1 MSVVRLAEPI
11 SQPLESI
18 GHMRTGAG
26 VNSSIVIICNHS
38 RYAHVQGVPSSG
50 VIFIEMVLEIS
61 ELFMLVSQL
70 EGG

>member
-1 MSVVRLAEPI
+1 MSVVRLVEPI

-18 GHMRTGAG
+18 GRMRTGAG
-26 VNSSIVIICNHS
+26 VNSSIVITCNHS
-38 RYAHVQGVPSSG
+38 RYAHFQGVPSSG
-50 VIFIEMVLEIS
+50 AIFIEMALEIS